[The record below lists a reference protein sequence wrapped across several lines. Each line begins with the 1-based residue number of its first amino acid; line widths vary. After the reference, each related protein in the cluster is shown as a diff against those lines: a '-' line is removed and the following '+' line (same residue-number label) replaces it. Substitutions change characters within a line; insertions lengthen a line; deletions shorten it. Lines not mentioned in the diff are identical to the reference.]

1 MTLSAH
7 LGSELRP
14 TGDNA
19 AVLDPTDIREHVIE
33 TSTGT
38 LRVRP
43 AVATDDAALRRLFSS
58 ITMEAD
64 VSLRVDRE
72 PDFFTL
78 YDMQG
83 ASACEAWTGEIDGE
97 LMGLGTL
104 MARDGYVD
112 GELRRIGYLGDL
124 RLDPRVRGRE
134 ILATLYGP
142 VLDDFAARHG
152 VDVFYTVVIASNT
165 RAVAALT
172 GPKAASLGIPTYHLL
187 QKFRIRALQTVA
199 ARRPPRALRRRWAV
213 SAATD
218 ADVAEIVDLL
228 DRDARTRTFGIP
240 MDEQR
245 LRADIAAWP
254 GLRLEDFVLV
264 RDSRTGQLAGCMA
277 PWDATP
283 AKQTVVTGYRGSM
296 RWIRRGYNTAA
307 ALLRAPRLPVPGR
320 ALRYA
325 YATHQAVVDDDPDVL
340 RILLHSAWFQV
351 RSAGRGDVF
360 LSCRTPNAEADSNA
374 YRGFVVNDLP
384 AHVYAVVPG
393 GAELPPEL
401 ADVDRLGF
409 EMALV

>member
-1 MTLSAH
+1 VPDQTSI
-7 LGSELRP
+7 P
-14 TGDNA
+14 
-19 AVLDPTDIREHVIE
+19 EHVIE

-43 AVATDDAALRRLFSS
+43 ARAADDAALRRLFSS

-64 VSLRVDRE
+64 LSLRVDRE
-72 PDFFTL
+72 PDFFAL
-78 YDMQG
+78 YELQG

-112 GELRRIGYLGDL
+112 GEVRRIGYLGDL

-199 ARRPPRALRRRWAV
+199 ARRPPRALRRRW
-213 SAATD
+213 SAGTATD
-218 ADVAEIVDLL
+218 ADIPEIAALL
-228 DRDARTRTFGIP
+228 DRDARTRLFGVP
-240 MDEQR
+240 MDAQR
-245 LRADIAAWP
+245 LRDDLAHWP
-254 GLRLEDFVLV
+254 GLTIEDVVVV
-264 RDSRTGQLAGCMA
+264 RDARDDRIVGCLA

-283 AKQTVVTGYRGSM
+283 AKQTVVTAYRGSM
-296 RWIRRGYNTAA
+296 RWVKRGYGIAA
-307 ALLRAPRLPVPGR
+307 RALRAPGLPAPGR
-320 ALRYA
+320 ALRYS
-325 YATHQAVVDDDPDVL
+325 YATHQAVEGDDPEIL
-340 RILLHSAWFQV
+340 RVLLHAAWKQV
-351 RSAGRGDVF
+351 RAAGRGDVF
-360 LSCRTPNAEADSNA
+360 LSCRVPNAEADSDA

-393 GAELPPEL
+393 GAGLPAELDGAE
-401 ADVDRLGF
+401 RIGF